1 MSNVECPTRHLTF
14 DIWHLPSKMKV
25 AIYGQYYQNST
36 EPIIRDIFVFF
47 NNNGVEMVI
56 EANFLKMLYEKQL
69 VKKEYKTFDS
79 YKQLDS
85 SFDMMISIGG
95 DGTILRAATLVRD
108 SGIPILGINAGRLG
122 FLASVQKD
130 NIDPFLQFVIDRNYT
145 VSKRTLLSLECDP
158 PNEQILDINFAMNEI
173 TVSRKD
179 TTSMITIDTFLNAE
193 FLNSYWADGLIIATP
208 TGSTGYSMSCGGP
221 ILTPDVKSL
230 VITPIAPHN
239 LTARP
244 LVIPDETEIRLK
256 VSGRE
261 EQYLVS
267 LDSRIAS
274 IRNESTLTIRK
285 TPFQINMVEIP
296 HETFLKTLRNKL
308 LWGEDKR
315 N

>member
-1 MSNVECPTRHLTF
+1 
-14 DIWHLPSKMKV
+14 MKV

-36 EPIIRDIFVFF
+36 EPIIRDIFMFF
-47 NNNGVEMVI
+47 NENNVEMVI
-56 EANFLKMLYEKQL
+56 ESEFLNMLYEKEL
-69 VKKEYKTFDS
+69 IKKSYTTFNS
-79 YKQLDS
+79 HTELDS

-122 FLASVQKD
+122 FLAMVQKD
-130 NIDPFLQFVIDRNYT
+130 SIATFLKFVINKEYT
-145 VSKRTLLSLECDP
+145 ISPRTLLSVKSEPKNPDI
-158 PNEQILDINFAMNEI
+158 EIINFAMNEVS
-173 TVSRKD
+173 VSRKD
-179 TTSMITIDTFLNAE
+179 TTSMITIETYLDGE

-221 ILTPDVKSL
+221 ILTPNVKSL

-239 LTARP
+239 LNARP
-244 LVIPDETEIRLK
+244 LVIPDKTEIRLK

-274 IRNESTLTIRK
+274 VKNESVLTIKK
-285 TPFQINMVEIP
+285 TPFKINMVEIP
-296 HETFLKTLRNKL
+296 GETFLKTLRNKL